1 MTRQSYQVFPWDAT
15 KSTHPIQMSA
25 PALMLPPNL
34 LFASLASSA
43 VAWCLLVPIK
53 KRYEQLIGDTSEVRL
68 PALHGTG
75 GAGQRFYVN
84 FSFAGLR
91 VAGHITTAVGIR

>member
-43 VAWCLLVPIK
+43 VAWCLFVPIK
-53 KRYEQLIGDTSEVRL
+53 KRYEQLNGDTSEIRL
-68 PALHGTG
+68 TALHGTG
-75 GAGQRFYVN
+75 GAGQRFHVN
-84 FSFAGLR
+84 CSFVGLR
-91 VAGHITTAVGIR
+91 VAGDIRTTLGER